1 MRILVAGGGSGGHV
15 TPVLAV
21 LEELKKQHP
30 TLKIC
35 FVCDQKFA
43 PQARTIIAQSN
54 LQIELRTVFAGK
66 LRRYHGVSLAKQLLD
81 IPTVLQNIRDIFLL
95 AIGFVQSI
103 FLVLRF
109 RPQVVFTKGG
119 FVCLPV
125 GYASALLRKPLVIHD
140 SDAHPGLTNRLLARW
155 ATAIGTGAP
164 LENYPYDPAKS
175 HYVGIPVATAFH
187 PATVAEHGAAHGEVM
202 VDPKR
207 LLIVATG
214 GGLGAVRLNTAI
226 ARIADQL
233 IDMNA
238 EIIHVTGAANAAE
251 VESFVDEQLTS
262 EQRPYYHIE
271 PFVDGAAMA
280 VLVQGADIVISRG
293 GATTLAELAAAQK
306 ACVLLPNPL
315 LTGGHQLKNAKVLAD
330 AKAAIVL
337 DEKQVANDPSVLL
350 KAVGTL
356 VQKET
361 IRQQLSRHI
370 AQFAKPNAA
379 NDMAAI
385 LSEQMKGRQ

>member
-1 MRILVAGGGSGGHV
+1 MAGGGSGGHV

-54 LQIELRTVFAGK
+54 LHIELRTVFAGK

-95 AIGFVQSI
+95 VIGFLQSI
-103 FLVLRF
+103 LLVLRF

-164 LENYPYDPAKS
+164 LENYPYDLAKS
-175 HYVGIPVATAFH
+175 QYVGIPVGAAFH
-187 PATVAEHGAAHGEVM
+187 PATAAERAAAHSDVM

-233 IDMNA
+233 IDMKA
-238 EIIHVTGAANAAE
+238 EIIHVTGAANAKE
-251 VESFVDEQLTS
+251 VELFVDEQLTS

-280 VLVQGADIVISRG
+280 VLMQGADIVISRG

-337 DEKQVANDPSVLL
+337 DEKNVADDPSVLL
-350 KAVGTL
+350 KAVATL
-356 VQKET
+356 VQKGE

-370 AQFAKPNAA
+370 AQFARPTAA
-379 NDMAAI
+379 ADMAAI
-385 LSEQMKGRQ
+385 LTEHMKRQR